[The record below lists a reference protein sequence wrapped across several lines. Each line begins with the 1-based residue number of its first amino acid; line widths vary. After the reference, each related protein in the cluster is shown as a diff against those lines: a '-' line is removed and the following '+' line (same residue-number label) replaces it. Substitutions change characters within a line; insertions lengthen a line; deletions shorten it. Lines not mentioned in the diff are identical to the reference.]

1 MDLEV
6 RSLLSTY
13 HVALQA
19 DELHPGF
26 QVLVGV
32 AAEDFDELHQ
42 VGAEFVTPFQ
52 NAKDHDVL
60 SEVVQDVTGQAL
72 NPEEISS

>member
-6 RSLLSTY
+6 RRLLSTY

-19 DELHPGF
+19 DELHPGL

-42 VGAEFVTPFQ
+42 VGAEFVAPFQ
-52 NAKDHDVL
+52 NAQDHDVL

-72 NPEEISS
+72 NPGEISS